1 MKTPE
6 VSVISL
12 EPPVTS
18 LQTLLEGATVAL
30 GIGSLPNPLHT
41 MVCGLLSGEGHPL
54 SLACCLLLSST
65 LFQNRSSVATL
76 SFAWPQDNFSTV
88 TAL

>member
-1 MKTPE
+1 MTLA
-6 VSVISL
+6 IS
-12 EPPVTS
+12 S
-18 LQTLLEGATVAL
+18 LLCLLDTV
-30 GIGSLPNPLHT
+30 
-41 MVCGLLSGEGHPL
+41 VCGLLSGEGHPL
-54 SLACCLLLSST
+54 SRACFLLLSST